1 MKLWWPY
8 SGFLDWHLQRRWA
21 WRPTEESRDIKVQRC
36 NTLTPRWKPWLVQ
49 TWVVPFD
56 ENMRYKVFLQLK
68 GEVEKMVHKE
78 NPPNSFWWG
87 RTLWDITDGTRGW
100 LKWLPAVDNC
110 RKRLKVTNRWKD
122 PRSVPCWSFCYVM
135 VMLFVHKIARIAV
148 LIMSKMGCKWSPR
161 CFGALWGWPFCVG
174 FAYPTIKFMVGW
186 FTVLMFL

>member
-1 MKLWWPY
+1 MTRSCMKLWWPY

-21 WRPTEESRDIKVQRC
+21 WRPTEESRDIKVQRW

-87 RTLWDITDGTRGW
+87 RTLWDITDETRGW

-110 RKRLKVTNRWKD
+110 RKRLKVTNRWVSKVNTARFNNLKSTYG
-122 PRSVPCWSFCYVM
+122 PEEEIFILWEPWFSGCWLLSSFDEKEIQECHFF
-135 VMLFVHKIARIAV
+135 L
-148 LIMSKMGCKWSPR
+148 LCK
-161 CFGALWGWPFCVG
+161 L
-174 FAYPTIKFMVGW
+174 
-186 FTVLMFL
+186 